1 MGLLYSNYESQ
12 NNSVTNNTTKINA
25 VSGTLTKTYQK
36 SYFIKENAIYDL
48 FGESP
53 FRKEKIKRE
62 KSTQPSNYRT
72 YEDVTEYDSYIS
84 SDGEKDYYTYY
95 KHIPIII
102 LQIMLCGENKQIYEV
117 IDKEYY
123 DDMFKAD
130 IVEKVSDGNE

>member
-36 SYFIKENAIYDL
+36 SYFIKENDIYDL

-53 FRKEKIKRE
+53 FRKIKIERK
-62 KSTQPSNYRT
+62 KLPKPSYYRN
-72 YEDVTEYDSYIS
+72 YEDVTEYDSYITS
-84 SDGEKDYYTYY
+84 SDGRDYDVYY

-117 IDKEYY
+117 IDKEDY

-130 IVEKVSDGNE
+130 LVEKVSDGE